1 MLYSFPYVFLR
12 FNETTRVMQLMK
24 GFNLTTRVMQLMN
37 VIYSFLQ
44 EPFLSLNFQIEFLT

>member
-24 GFNLTTRVMQLMN
+24 GFNVTTRVMQLMN